1 MPRTTIASACRERGI
16 DRQDWEEAKRQG
28 VDPWDRAAMDA
39 WLGSRRHRI
48 KPGATVSGE
57 EAGGAQSLEEIE
69 DALRKAQDIDTVK
82 ILKEKLLGLKAV
94 VQVRQETKELISVG
108 EVDARDVRIAAV
120 VKAGVLKLCNDS
132 APMAEGLDAAAIHAV
147 LLRQG
152 TIILEMMAEEQSA
165 FWRDLK

>member
-1 MPRTTIASACRERGI
+1 MPKKTLSIIAKEQGLTLDQVKSA
-16 DRQDWEEAKRQG
+16 KTNG
-28 VDPWDRAAMDA
+28 VNVWNPSE
-39 WLGSRRHRI
+39 LGEWAESRRHRI
-48 KPGATVSGE
+48 KPGATISDAD
-57 EAGGAQSLEEIE
+57 AGGAQSLEEIE

-94 VQVRQETKELISVG
+94 VQVRQETKELVSVG
-108 EVDARDVRIAAV
+108 EVDARDIRVAAV

-132 APMAEGLDAAAIHAV
+132 APMCEGLGAAAIHAV

-152 TIILEMMAEEQSA
+152 TQVLEMMADEQSA